1 MQPGFRVNSSGPAC
15 ITLTTSVSSFPAE
28 PLWHVPAQARLSAMA
43 GSSGSKHPS
52 RQDAAGKD
60 SPNRHSKVSL
70 CLALPDPTLSHP
82 GSEAC
87 SDWLP
92 PGIFPGYMVDEG

>member
-1 MQPGFRVNSSGPAC
+1 
-15 ITLTTSVSSFPAE
+15 
-28 PLWHVPAQARLSAMA
+28 MA

-92 PGIFPGYMVDEG
+92 PGIFPGYMADEGWAAFPGCGLWWAHPQP